1 MEDPDEPR
9 ARHARATWAVVGVLV
24 LLLAYPLS
32 VGPAVWICNHG
43 YMSEDAITPFYAPLK
58 WLVERSEL
66 VGDGMGWYVALWL
79 G

>member
-1 MEDPDEPR
+1 M
-9 ARHARATWAVVGVLV
+9 GVLV
-24 LLLAYPLS
+24 LLPIYVLS
-32 VGPAVWICNHG
+32 VGPALWFCNHG

-66 VGDGMGWYVALWL
+66 IGNVMRWYVALWL